1 MIQRIQSI
9 YLLFVVLL
17 SGVGFY
23 LPTATL
29 SVSRNT
35 NYLVSYKG
43 IYLEQA
49 TEQVF
54 QSPVWG
60 VTVFALIIP
69 IVALI
74 TVFLFKSRKLQIK
87 LTYINIAC
95 VVMYYASVAAY
106 IITAAQRLQAESIFH
121 FGVVI
126 PFVCLILL
134 VLAVSAI
141 KKDEALVKSL
151 DRLR

>member
-17 SGVGFY
+17 SGVSFY
-23 LPTATL
+23 MPTATL
-29 SVSRNT
+29 TAAENAV
-35 NYLVSYKG
+35 YLVSYKG
-43 IYLEQA
+43 ICLIQA

-60 VTVFALIIP
+60 ITVFTLIIP
-69 IVALI
+69 ILALI
-74 TVFLFKSRKLQIK
+74 TVFLFKNRKLQIK
-87 LTYINIAC
+87 LVYINIAC
-95 VVMYYASVAAY
+95 VVMYYASAAAY
-106 IITAAQRLQAESIFH
+106 ILVAAQRLQADWTLH
-121 FGVVI
+121 FAVVI
-126 PFVCLILL
+126 PLVCLILL

>member
-1 MIQRIQSI
+1 M
-9 YLLFVVLL
+9 LL
-17 SGVGFY
+17 SGFGFY
-23 LPTATL
+23 MPTATL
-29 SVSRNT
+29 TTNENV

-43 IYLEQA
+43 IYLTQA
-49 TEQVF
+49 AEQVF

-60 VTVFALIIP
+60 ITVFALIIP
-69 IVALI
+69 IFALI
-74 TVFLFKSRKLQIK
+74 TVFLFKKRKLQIK

-95 VVMYYASVAAY
+95 VVMYYTSVAAY
-106 IITAAQRLQAESIFH
+106 VLVAAQRLQADWTLH
-121 FGVVI
+121 FAVVV
-126 PFVCLILL
+126 PLVCLILL